1 MGKFTNLNRIKK
13 QAEFT
18 EALANRVIGDT
29 LANRVIGDIGE
40 HCEARKTHCF
50 YNLPTGT
57 PRKTQIQADILRL
70 RRELLVL
77 SKMLDE

>member
-13 QAEFT
+13 QAELT
-18 EALANRVIGDT
+18 ET

-40 HCEARKTHCF
+40 HCEARKTRCW

-57 PRKTQIQADILRL
+57 PKKRRYKRTYCACGGNCLRCQKCWMNE
-70 RRELLVL
+70 R
-77 SKMLDE
+77 SKRT